1 MQMIAEKSYSEQQKL
16 MKQAGDEKNKRQL
29 EITIETHR
37 ITIIR
42 TKGKIPSIYCEYC
55 LETVTAF
62 TPEQVA
68 GFLQLS
74 ITEIYQRVATKQIHL
89 TKEGRGVALICGNSL
104 DSNKKLTTATLISNH
119 NGENNNES

>member
-1 MQMIAEKSYSEQQKL
+1 MQMIAEKSFGEQQKP
-16 MKQAGDEKNKRQL
+16 MKQAGNEKNKKQL
-29 EITIETHR
+29 EITIETHS

-42 TKGKIPSIYCEYC
+42 TKGKIPSTHCEQC

-74 ITEIYQRVATKQIHL
+74 TTEIFQRVLTKQFHL
-89 TKEGRGVALICGNSL
+89 TNHRRGVALICGNSL
-104 DSNKKLTTATLISNH
+104 ERNENLLTTNSI
-119 NGENNNES
+119 